1 MKHWVTRRR
10 VAAVVVSATLVA
22 LVGAL
27 VSSGAV
33 ADDGQHGFSGQ
44 PVGHRTDDPSGEQ
57 RRDVSP
63 PLRDIAPIA
72 PEQGAF
78 RVKREFLM
86 RPPATGTGAPDTALQ
101 STPGAA
107 AAPILGTSFEG
118 VGQGFTGPAG
128 TFSVTSAPPDT
139 NGQVGPNNYV
149 QIVNTSFAVFDK
161 TGKVLFGP
169 AATRT
174 LWSGFG
180 GGCQANND
188 GDATVV
194 YDRQA
199 DRWIISQFSVST
211 TPFLQCVAVSTSGDP
226 TGSYFRY
233 AFQYSNF
240 PDYPKMGVWPD
251 AYYET
256 FNLFNNAGTA
266 FLGPEICAYDRAKM
280 LVGAPATQQCF
291 ILSTAFGGILP
302 SNVDSGQPPPAGSPN
317 YLIDFATNA
326 LDFWKFHVD
335 WTTPANTT
343 ITAASQ
349 IPVAPFSPACSG
361 GGTCIPQAGTTQ
373 QLDSLADRLM
383 YRLAYRNFGDH
394 ESLVVSHAV
403 TAGSSSGIRWYELR
417 SPGTTPTVF
426 QQGTYAPDATFRW
439 MPSAAMDG
447 TGDVA
452 LGFSTS
458 SSTTHPGIHY
468 TAHLTSDPLGV
479 MGQGEGTLIDGAG
492 SQFSATRALSRWGD
506 YSDLSVDPTD
516 DCTFWFTSEY
526 IPANGIFNWRT
537 RIGTF
542 TLAGCG
548 TPDFGVAAS
557 PTSQT
562 VSPGS
567 PTTYNVTVTPSGGF
581 SGAVSLSSSGLPAG
595 ASASFSPNPTT
606 GSSTMSVSTSASTP
620 TGTYPVT
627 ITGASGTL
635 AHNTTVTLVVS
646 QPDFSLSATPA
657 SQTVAPGAATTYTI
671 SVTPAAGFS
680 GSVSLSST
688 GLPAGA
694 AASFSPNPTTDTST
708 MTVTTSSTTPAGSYP
723 VTITGTSGTLSRTT
737 AVQLVVQAPAP
748 DFTLTATPASRSIGR
763 GGSTTYAIAVNPV
776 NGFGGSVSLTATG
789 LPNRATA
796 TFSANPTTSTSTLTI
811 TTQRNVQRGTFTL
824 TIRGTSGALAHT
836 ATVTL
841 VIS

>member
-1 MKHWVTRRR
+1 MKKWVTRRR
-10 VAAVVVSATLVA
+10 VAAVFVTAALVA
-22 LVGAL
+22 LTGAL

-33 ADDGQHGFSGQ
+33 ADDGQHGFAGQ
-44 PVGHRTDDPSGEQ
+44 PVGQRTDDPQGE
-57 RRDVSP
+57 RHRDVSP

-72 PEQGAF
+72 PEQGELK
-78 RVKREFLM
+78 VKHEYLM

-107 AAPILGTSFEG
+107 AAPVLGTSFEG

-149 QIVNTSFAVFDK
+149 QIVNTSFAIFDK

-256 FNLFNNAGTA
+256 FNLFNAAGTA

-302 SNVDSGQPPPAGSPN
+302 SNVDSAAPPPAGSPN
-317 YLIDFATNA
+317 YLVDFATNA
-326 LDFWKFHVD
+326 LDFWRFHVD

-349 IPVAPFSPACSG
+349 VPVAAFSPACSG

-403 TAGSSSGIRWYELR
+403 TAGGSSGVRWYELR
-417 SPGTTPTVF
+417 SPATTPTVF

-447 TGDVA
+447 SGDIA

-492 SQFSATRALSRWGD
+492 SQTSATRALSRWGD
-506 YSDLSVDPTD
+506 YSDLSVDPSD

-537 RIGTF
+537 RVGTF
-542 TLAGCG
+542 KLAGCG
-548 TPDFGVAAS
+548 TADFGVAAT

-581 SGAVSLSSSGLPAG
+581 NGAVSLSASGLPAG
-595 ASASFSPNPTT
+595 AAASFSPNPAT
-606 GSSTMSVSTSASTP
+606 GSSTMTVTTSASTP
-620 TGTYPVT
+620 VGTYPVS
-627 ITGASGTL
+627 ITGTSGAL
-635 AHNTTVTLVVS
+635 VHNTTVTLVVS
-646 QPDFSLSATPA
+646 QPDFSLTATPA
-657 SQTVAPGAATTYTI
+657 SQTVTSGAGTSYTV
-671 SVTPAAGFS
+671 SVTPAAGFA
-680 GSVSLSST
+680 GSVSLSAS

-694 AASFSPNPTTDTST
+694 AASFTPNPTAGTST
-708 MTVTTSSTTPAGSYP
+708 MTVTTSATTPGGSYP
-723 VTITGTSGTLSRTT
+723 VTITGTGGGLTHTT
-737 AVQLVVQAPAP
+737 AVQLVVQAPVP
-748 DFTLTATPASRSIGR
+748 DFTLSATPSSRSITR
-763 GGSTTYAIAVNPV
+763 GGNTTYTITVSPG
-776 NGFGGSVSLTATG
+776 NGFAGSVSLSVAG
-789 LPNRATA
+789 LPPRAAA
-796 TFSANPTTSTSTLTI
+796 TFSPNPATSSSTLAV
-811 TTQRNVQRGTFTL
+811 TTQRNVTRRSYTL
-824 TIRGTSGALAHT
+824 TITGNSGALTHT

-841 VIS
+841 VVN